1 MCSFLLH
8 PDWIHNIWA
17 LCAHTRTLHPLNVT
31 PGPACPGCW
40 QRRGL
45 MWHPS
50 LPAQPG
56 TALLQPFLTQQ
67 HPRSLDPSPRAQPG
81 SQGYTE
87 GTQEAQAENAMSE
100 TCQGSWCISNWAC
113 SEGMMSLLPLLW
125 RCRSPRQAR
134 GQSYPQTPLAA
145 RAGCINKGL
154 TPGLDLQ
161 SHSLQPWK
169 SCAAHSHSEV
179 SLCACQQHQN
189 VYA

>member
-1 MCSFLLH
+1 
-8 PDWIHNIWA
+8 
-17 LCAHTRTLHPLNVT
+17 
-31 PGPACPGCW
+31 
-40 QRRGL
+40 

-67 HPRSLDPSPRAQPG
+67 HPRSPECSHRAQPG

-87 GTQEAQAENAMSE
+87 GTQEAQAVNAMSE

-134 GQSYPQTPLAA
+134 GQLSPDTPGCQSWLYKQ
-145 RAGCINKGL
+145 RAYTRVRPSVSL
-154 TPGLDLQ
+154 TPAMKKLCCSLTFRGFIVCLPAASECVCLNYTNSSLFTHQLFEPPLQ
-161 SHSLQPWK
+161 RAIFLNKILSL
-169 SCAAHSHSEV
+169 V
-179 SLCACQQHQN
+179 
-189 VYA
+189 